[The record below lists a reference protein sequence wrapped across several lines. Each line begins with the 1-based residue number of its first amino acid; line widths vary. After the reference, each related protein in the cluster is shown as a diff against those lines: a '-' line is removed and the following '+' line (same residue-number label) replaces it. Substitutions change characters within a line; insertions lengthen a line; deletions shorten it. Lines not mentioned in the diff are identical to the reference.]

1 MITVSRRLLLMTV
14 LPGGILL
21 ASVAALLLAYF
32 GAGVPV
38 AGFEAQRTAWQSSQS
53 WLLDRDGVP
62 LQALR
67 SDFSVQRDDWVALP
81 AISPALLAAVLQV
94 EDRRFRSHG
103 GVDARALFAAGW
115 QGLRAHDLQGQSLR
129 GASTISMQLA
139 AQLVPGASVRNARRN
154 LRVKLTQMHA
164 AWALERRWSKD
175 EILEAY
181 LNRVSFRGELQG
193 IGAAARVLFH
203 KSPAGL
209 SSDEALLL
217 AVMISSPN
225 TTAARLAMRACA
237 RRPAGD
243 CAALDLLAQSALR
256 RGADAPLQVGP
267 GLAPALARLLLHSPG
282 ERLRS
287 TVSADLQRRAGDS
300 LRRQLLGLSN
310 SNVRD
315 GAVVVLDNASGELL
329 AYVGSAGPQSTAAQV
344 DGARALRQAGSTLK
358 PFLYALAFEKR
369 YLTPASLLDDSPLNL
384 QTAAGLYIPQ
394 NYDRQFKGVV
404 SARSALA
411 ASLNIPAVR
420 TLVLVGV
427 EAFRDR
433 LASLGYS
440 DIDRDGEYYG
450 YSLALG
456 AAEVTLLQQA
466 NAYRML
472 ANGGVASPVRMR
484 VATAATQV
492 APRRVLPQAA
502 AFLVTDILSDSAA
515 RAATF
520 GLDSALATPFWTAV
534 KTGTSKDL
542 RDNWCIGYSARF
554 TVAVW
559 VGNFEGDSMRDVS
572 GVTGAAPVWLDIMR
586 DLHARTPSTPPPV
599 PPGIVATQV
608 SFAPPVEPARREYFL
623 AGTQTAR
630 VELLAAADAAARIVS
645 PANGAL
651 VALDPDIPPHNQRV
665 LFQSRH
671 PDAALQFWLDGRA
684 VGSAA
689 GVARWAPRPGSH
701 RLELRSAD
709 GRIRDAV
716 RFAVR
721 GPP

>member
-1 MITVSRRLLLMTV
+1 MIAASRRV
-14 LPGGILL
+14 LRVAALPATLVL
-21 ASVAALLLAYF
+21 ASVVALLLAYF
-32 GAGVPV
+32 GAGVRVP
-38 AGFEAQRTAWQSSQS
+38 GFAAQRAAWQSSQS
-53 WLLDRDGVP
+53 WLLDRDGEP
-62 LQALR
+62 LQAVR
-67 SDFSVQRDDWVALP
+67 SDFSVQRDDWVPLAG
-81 AISPALLAAVLQV
+81 ISPALLAAVLQV

-103 GVDARALFAAGW
+103 GVDAYALFSAAW
-115 QGLRAHDLQGQSLR
+115 QGLRDQGRR

-139 AQLVPGASVRNARRN
+139 AQLIPGGGVRAARRD
-154 LRVKLTQMHA
+154 LRAKLAQMRG
-164 AWALERRWSKD
+164 AWTLERSWSK
-175 EILEAY
+175 EQILEAY

-193 IGAAARVLFH
+193 IGAAARVLFR

-209 SSDEALLL
+209 SNDEALLL

-225 TTAARLAMRACA
+225 AAAARLAMRACA
-237 RRPAGD
+237 RRAPGD
-243 CAALDLLAQSALR
+243 CAGLALLAQDALR
-256 RGADAPLQVGP
+256 RGVDAPQLPVGP
-267 GLAPALARLLLHSPG
+267 GLAPQLARLLLHAPG

-287 TVSADLQRRAGDS
+287 TVSADLQRRAADS
-300 LRRQLLGLSN
+300 LRRQLLGLGN

-433 LASLGYS
+433 LAAVGYS

-456 AAEVTLLQQA
+456 AAEVSLLQQA
-466 NAYRML
+466 NAYRVL
-472 ANGGVASPVRMR
+472 ANGGLASPVRMR
-484 VATAATQV
+484 VAPADTQIT
-492 APRRVLPQAA
+492 PRRVLPQDA

-572 GVTGAAPVWLDIMR
+572 GVTGAAPVWLEVMR
-586 DLHARTPSTPPPV
+586 DLHARTPSAAPAPPA
-599 PPGIVATQV
+599 GIVATEV

-623 AGTQTAR
+623 AGTQTAL
-630 VELLAAADAAARIVS
+630 VQLLAAADAAARIAS
-645 PANGAL
+645 PANGAIL
-651 VALDPDIPPHNQRV
+651 ALDPDIPPHNQRV
-665 LFQSRH
+665 LLQSRS

-689 GVARWAPRPGSH
+689 GIARWSPQPGNH

-721 GPP
+721 GPR